1 MLFTI
6 LGSTGFIGKHL
17 VNYLKD
23 QGFQIQTPDIRFD
36 DITKMNLGNIIY
48 AIGESK
54 QKGNIENFTQSHI
67 GYLNKILDI
76 SNFDSFLYCSATR
89 VYSKSKITNED
100 TSLFT
105 NSIDP
110 ENLYTNLKILGESI
124 CLSYNNPKIRIARLS
139 NVTGNNFNSNLFLPS
154 IIRDA
159 VNKKNIELLTTL
171 KSEKDYIL
179 IDDVVQLLTKISL
192 EGRSQIYNVASGIN
206 LSNKEIV
213 SKIQK
218 ITKCELSFSTNTFD
232 YSFPKIDITKI
243 INEFNFKPQPV
254 LEYLEYLINCYQNK

>member
-23 QGFQIQTPDIRFD
+23 QEFEIQTPDIRSE
-36 DITKMNLGNIIY
+36 DITKINLGNVIY

-67 GYLNKILDI
+67 GYLNKILNN

-89 VYSKSKITNED
+89 VYSKSKETHEN
-100 TSLFT
+100 TSLLT

-110 ENLYTNLKILGESI
+110 RNLYTNLKILGESI

-154 IIRDA
+154 IIRDT
-159 VNKKNIELLTTL
+159 VNKNNIELFTTL

-192 EGRSQIYNVASGIN
+192 EGESQIYNVASGIN

-213 SKIQK
+213 SQIQK
-218 ITKCELSFSTNTFD
+218 ITKCKLSFSADTFD
-232 YSFPKIDITKI
+232 YSFPKIDITRI
-243 INEFNFKPQPV
+243 INEFNFKPRSV
-254 LEYLEYLINCYQNK
+254 LEHLEYLINCYQNK

>member
-1 MLFTI
+1 MIFTI
-6 LGSTGFIGKHL
+6 LGSTGFIGQHL
-17 VNYLKD
+17 VNHLED
-23 QGFQIQTPDIRFD
+23 QGIEIQTPDIRCD
-36 DITKMNLGNIIY
+36 DITKINLGHIIY

-54 QKGNIENFTQSHI
+54 QTKNIENFTQSHI
-67 GYLNKILDI
+67 GYLNRILNK

-89 VYSKSKITNED
+89 VYSKSKTTHEN

-110 ENLYTNLKILGESI
+110 RNLYTNLKILGESI

-179 IDDVVQLLTKISL
+179 IDDVIKLLPKISL
-192 EGRSQIYNVASGIN
+192 EGKSQIYNVASGIN
-206 LSNKEIV
+206 ITNKEIV
-213 SKIQK
+213 SRIKD
-218 ITKCELSFSTNTFD
+218 ITKCTLSFSKDTFD
-232 YSFPKIDITKI
+232 YSFPKININKI
-243 INEFNFKPQPV
+243 ISEFNFKPQSV
-254 LEYLEYLINCYQNK
+254 LDHLEYLVNCYRNK